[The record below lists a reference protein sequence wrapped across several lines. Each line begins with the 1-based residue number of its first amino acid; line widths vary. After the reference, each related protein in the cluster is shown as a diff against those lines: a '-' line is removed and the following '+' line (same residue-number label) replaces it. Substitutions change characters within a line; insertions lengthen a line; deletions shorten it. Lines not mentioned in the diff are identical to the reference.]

1 MGKIFNSIKKGFSR
15 IFRIF
20 LFLFSALLII
30 YFFPKSGK
38 FKYNFENG
46 RPWQSENL
54 YAPFDFAIKKSK
66 DEIENEIN
74 LAKINTPL
82 FFEIDTALLNY
93 SNKKL
98 TNKFE
103 ELKKDSI
110 NNVFDDFE
118 LEEIIIQSS
127 NIISEVYSTGLIE
140 ENFDFKEN
148 QLVSILLNNKLVN
161 STYYDRLINPESLT
175 TFIKNKIIESN
186 NEKYESQITSL
197 VFDVISPN
205 LYFNKLLSDE
215 SINEATANISPNRGI
230 IEKETLII
238 SKGEVVEGEKL
249 IILESLKKEYEV
261 NSSSFSDIYLIIS
274 AYSLLV
280 ILSLLMIVLF
290 IRKFER
296 EIYDNNRKIL
306 FVYFNITLI
315 ILITT
320 SVVDVNSNYIYIIPL
335 CIIPLLFKAF
345 FDSKIAFFIHSVTVM
360 LLGFIVP
367 NSYEFIFLNIIAG
380 VVTILTSDNIYKR
393 ANLFIAVAQ
402 ITLVYMLAYFSFFVI
417 QEGNIENL
425 PLKNFSLFI
434 ICGLLTLFI
443 YPLIYIYEKM
453 FGLVSDVSL
462 LELSDTNSNLLKELS
477 NKAPGTF
484 HHSINVA
491 NLAEACANK
500 INANALLS
508 RVGALHHDVGKIS
521 NPSFFTENQLSEQ
534 NPHDKLNS
542 KESVDIIK
550 QHVAGGVKLAKNAG
564 IPDRIIEF
572 IKTHHGTSLIGYFY
586 NKEIQLSSK
595 LGFSNV
601 NESDFRY
608 DGPKPFSVEMA
619 LVMMCDS
626 VEAAVKSLEKPDND
640 KIDKFVETIIDKQ
653 IEDQQFENCELT
665 FKNISIIKSVLK
677 EKLKNIYHIRVS
689 YPKESK

>member
-1 MGKIFNSIKKGFSR
+1 MGKLFNSINKGFSR
-15 IFRIF
+15 IFRVL
-20 LFLFSALLII
+20 LFVLSAFLII

-54 YAPFDFAIKKSK
+54 YAPFDFAIKKSQEEID
-66 DEIENEIN
+66 DEITQ
-74 LAKINTPL
+74 AKINTPL
-82 FFEIDTALLNY
+82 FFEIDTSLTTI
-93 SNKKL
+93 SNNQL
-98 TNKFE
+98 ITQIE
-103 ELKKDSI
+103 ELKNDSLF
-110 NNVFDDFE
+110 NLFK
-118 LEEIIIQSS
+118 EEEVKNIKIQSS
-127 NIISEVYSTGLIE
+127 QIINEVYSKGLLE
-140 ENFDFKEN
+140 ENFDFKDS
-148 QLVSILLNNKLVN
+148 QLISILLDNKLVN
-161 STYYDRLINPESLT
+161 STYYNRLIKPEDLI
-175 TFIKNKIIESN
+175 TFINNKIIETNS
-186 NEKYESQITSL
+186 EKYKSQIISL
-197 VFDVISPN
+197 VFDIITPN
-205 LYFNKLLSDE
+205 LFYDKVLSDE
-215 SINEATANISPNRGI
+215 SINEATINISPNRGF

-249 IILESLKKEYEV
+249 VILESLRKEYEV
-261 NSSSFSDIYLIIS
+261 NSSSFSDLYLIIS

-296 EIYDNNRKIL
+296 DIYDNNNKIA

-320 SVVDVNSNYIYIIPL
+320 WVVDVNSNYIYIIPL
-335 CIIPLLFKAF
+335 CIMPLLFKAF
-345 FDSKIAFFIHSVTVM
+345 FDSRIAFFIHSVTVM
-360 LLGFIVP
+360 LLGFVVP

-402 ITLVYMLAYFSFFVI
+402 ITLVYMLAYFSFYVI

-425 PLKNFSLFI
+425 PLNNFSLFVL
-434 ICGLLTLFI
+434 CGLLTLFI

-462 LELSDTNSNLLKELS
+462 LELSDTNSSLLKELS

-491 NLAEACANK
+491 NLAEACANE
-500 INANALLS
+500 IDANALLS
-508 RVGALHHDVGKIS
+508 RVGALHHDIGKIS

-534 NPHDKLNS
+534 NPHNDITS
-542 KESVDIIK
+542 KESVEIIK
-550 QHVAGGVKLAKNAG
+550 QHVVDGVKLAKNAG
-564 IPDRIIEF
+564 IPERVIEF
-572 IKTHHGTSLIGYFY
+572 IRTHHGTNLIGYFY
-586 NKEIQLSSK
+586 NKEVK
-595 LGFSNV
+595 LDPEINKA
-601 NESDFRY
+601 DFRY

-626 VEAAVKSLEKPDND
+626 VEAATKSLDKPDND
-640 KIDKFVETIIDKQ
+640 KIDSFVETIIDKQ
-653 IEDQQFENCELT
+653 VEDQQFENCELT

-689 YPKESK
+689 YSEGSN

>member
-1 MGKIFNSIKKGFSR
+1 MGKLFNSINKGFSR
-15 IFRIF
+15 MFRVL
-20 LFLFSALLII
+20 LFILSAFIII

-66 DEIENEIN
+66 KEIDDEITQ
-74 LAKINTPL
+74 AKINTPL
-82 FFEIDTALLNY
+82 FFEIDTSLITDSNY
-93 SNKKL
+93 EL
-98 TNKFE
+98 ITRIE
-103 ELKKDSI
+103 ELKIDSLF
-110 NNVFDDFE
+110 NLFNDDE
-118 LEEIIIQSS
+118 LKNIKNQCSKIID
-127 NIISEVYSTGLIE
+127 EVYNRGLLE
-140 ENFDFKEN
+140 QNFDFKDG
-148 QLVSILLNNKLVN
+148 QLISILHDNKLVN
-161 STYYDRLINPESLT
+161 STYYNRLIKPEDLII
-175 TFIKNKIIESN
+175 FINNKIIETNS
-186 NEKYESQITSL
+186 EKHKSQIISL
-197 VFDVISPN
+197 LFDIITPN
-205 LYFNKLLSDE
+205 LFYNRILSDE
-215 SINEATANISPNRGI
+215 SINEATINISPNRGF

-238 SKGEVVEGEKL
+238 SKGEVVDGEKF
-249 IILESLKKEYEV
+249 IILESLKKEYED
-261 NSSSFSDIYLIIS
+261 NSSSLSNLYLMII

-296 EIYDNNRKIL
+296 DIYDNNNKIA
-306 FVYFNITLI
+306 FVYFNITLV

-320 SVVDVNSNYIYIIPL
+320 WVVDVNSNYIYIIPL
-335 CIIPLLFKAF
+335 CTMPLLFKAF
-345 FDSKIAFFIHSVTVM
+345 FNTRIAFFIHSVTVM
-360 LLGFIVP
+360 LLGFVVP

-393 ANLFIAVAQ
+393 ANLFKAVTQ
-402 ITLVYMLAYFSFFVI
+402 ITLVYILAYFSFYVI

-425 PLKNFSLFI
+425 PFNNFSLFI
-434 ICGLLTLFI
+434 LCGLLTLFI

-491 NLAEACANK
+491 NLAEACANE

-508 RVGALHHDVGKIS
+508 RVGALHHDIGKIS
-521 NPSFFTENQLSEQ
+521 NPSFFTENQLSDQ
-534 NPHDKLNS
+534 NPHHSMTSN
-542 KESVDIIK
+542 ESVEIIK
-550 QHVAGGVKLAKNAG
+550 KHVVDGVKYAKSVG
-564 IPDRIIEF
+564 IPERIIEF
-572 IKTHHGTSLIGYFY
+572 IKTHHGTNLIGYFY
-586 NKEIQLSSK
+586 NKEIKQ
-595 LGFSNV
+595 NPDI
-601 NESDFRY
+601 NEIDFRY
-608 DGPKPFSVEMA
+608 NGPKPFSVEMA

-626 VEAAVKSLEKPDND
+626 VEAAIKSLDKPDND
-640 KIDKFVETIIDKQ
+640 KIDSFVETIIDKQ
-653 IEDQQFENCELT
+653 VEDQQFENCELT

-689 YPKESK
+689 YSEESI